1 MLVVNQNRLSARL
14 SLTTSL
20 FFGSISAGGTCE
32 DDYIVHRQS
41 QDGHQDLTLSPINS
55 KDGSYLFTQNIAGT
69 NHTGRP
75 FDPTGRAFD
84 PILLKQ
90 VNNTRVL
97 NLLESKGTC
106 TKQDAIPSNYA
117 EKFRELEK
125 LGSCN
130 IKSFGTH

>member
-20 FFGSISAGGTCE
+20 FFGSISAGGACE
-32 DDYIVHRQS
+32 NDYIVHRQS
-41 QDGHQDLTLSPINS
+41 QDGHQDLTLSPVNS

-75 FDPTGRAFD
+75 FDP
-84 PILLKQ
+84 ILLKQ

-97 NLLESKGTC
+97 NLLEGKGAC

>member
-32 DDYIVHRQS
+32 NDYIVHRQS
-41 QDGHQDLTLSPINS
+41 QDGHQDLTLSLINS

-69 NHTGRP
+69 NHA
-75 FDPTGRAFD
+75 GRAFA

-97 NLLESKGTC
+97 NLLEGKGTC

-130 IKSFGTH
+130 TKSFGTH

>member
-32 DDYIVHRQS
+32 NDYIVHRQS
-41 QDGHQDLTLSPINS
+41 QDGHQDLTLSLINS

-69 NHTGRP
+69 NHA
-75 FDPTGRAFD
+75 GRAFA

-97 NLLESKGTC
+97 NLLEGKGAC

>member
-32 DDYIVHRQS
+32 NDYIVHRQS
-41 QDGHQDLTLSPINS
+41 QDGHQDLTLSPVNS
-55 KDGSYLFTQNIAGT
+55 KDGSYVFTQNIAGT

-75 FDPTGRAFD
+75 FD

-97 NLLESKGTC
+97 NLLEGKGAC

>member
-32 DDYIVHRQS
+32 NDYIVHRQS
-41 QDGHQDLTLSPINS
+41 QDGHQDLTLSLINS

-75 FDPTGRAFD
+75 FDP
-84 PILLKQ
+84 ILLKQ

-97 NLLESKGTC
+97 NLLEGKGAC

>member
-32 DDYIVHRQS
+32 NDYIVHRQS
-41 QDGHQDLTLSPINS
+41 QDGHQDLTLSLINS
-55 KDGSYLFTQNIAGT
+55 KNGSYLFTQNIAGT
-69 NHTGRP
+69 NHA
-75 FDPTGRAFD
+75 GRAFD

-97 NLLESKGTC
+97 NLLEGKGAC

-130 IKSFGTH
+130 TKSFGTH

>member
-20 FFGSISAGGTCE
+20 FFGSISAGGACE
-32 DDYIVHRQS
+32 NDYIVHRQS
-41 QDGHQDLTLSPINS
+41 QDGHQDLTLSPVNS

-75 FDPTGRAFD
+75 FDP
-84 PILLKQ
+84 ILLKQ

-97 NLLESKGTC
+97 NLLEGKGAC

-130 IKSFGTH
+130 TKSFGIH

>member
-20 FFGSISAGGTCE
+20 FFGSISAGGACE
-32 DDYIVHRQS
+32 NDYIVHRQS
-41 QDGHQDLTLSPINS
+41 QDGHQDLTLSPVNS

-75 FDPTGRAFD
+75 FDP
-84 PILLKQ
+84 ILLKQ

-97 NLLESKGTC
+97 NLLEGKGAY

>member
-20 FFGSISAGGTCE
+20 FFGSISAGGACE
-32 DDYIVHRQS
+32 NDYIVHRQS
-41 QDGHQDLTLSPINS
+41 QDGHQDLTLSLINS

-75 FDPTGRAFD
+75 FDP
-84 PILLKQ
+84 ILLKQ

-97 NLLESKGTC
+97 NLLEGKGAC

>member
-32 DDYIVHRQS
+32 NDYIVHRQS
-41 QDGHQDLTLSPINS
+41 QDGHQDLTLSLINS
-55 KDGSYLFTQNIAGT
+55 KDGSYLFSQNIAGT
-69 NHTGRP
+69 NHA
-75 FDPTGRAFD
+75 GRASA

-97 NLLESKGTC
+97 NLLEGKGAC
-106 TKQDAIPSNYA
+106 TTQDAIPSNYA

-130 IKSFGTH
+130 TKSFGTH

>member
-32 DDYIVHRQS
+32 NDYIVHRQS
-41 QDGHQDLTLSPINS
+41 QDGHQDLTLSPVNS

-75 FDPTGRAFD
+75 FDP
-84 PILLKQ
+84 ILLKQ

-97 NLLESKGTC
+97 NLLEGKGAC

>member
-32 DDYIVHRQS
+32 NDYIVHRQS
-41 QDGHQDLTLSPINS
+41 QDGHQDLTLSPVNS

-75 FDPTGRAFD
+75 FDP
-84 PILLKQ
+84 ILLKQ

-97 NLLESKGTC
+97 NLLEGKGAC

-130 IKSFGTH
+130 TKSFGTH